1 MRPELGQ
8 NQAMQK
14 LSGEA
19 GRNLVNA
26 IAFGKV
32 GDRLPGPP
40 GPRGARKRR
49 SRPPSWARSLQQ
61 KNAFWWKQ
69 PNVIGLAVGRKVTAG
84 REGPLSLVVFVKRK
98 LPPERIRPEGLVP
111 RALDAS
117 PMGIRDPIPVDVQK
131 VGQGRA
137 EALISVNRPA
147 KPGFSVGNRVGGS
160 GTIGCV
166 VQDRATSN
174 QFGLTCAHVL
184 APVPTASTGDRVLVP
199 SLAEA
204 RASHVLGRARMG
216 SLEQFLP
223 PVFSDSAV
231 AENVDVATFSPTNP
245 ATLDSRIAIV
255 GRRPSGVASTVTVGM
270 PVRKVGASSELTTGE
285 VKFIHMIFWLAY
297 PTPTGE
303 EVTAGFQD
311 LIGISHFS
319 NFGDSGSLVLTED
332 GKAVGVVL
340 GSTPEF
346 TACLPIQRALDA
358 LNCDLVIE

>member
-14 LSGEA
+14 LTGEA

-26 IAFGKV
+26 IAFGNL
-32 GDRLPGPP
+32 GDGRPGPP
-40 GPRGARKRR
+40 GPRGARKLR

-98 LPPERIRPEGLVP
+98 LAPERVRAERLVP

-117 PMGIRDPIPVDVQK
+117 PMGVREPIPVDVQK
-131 VGQGRA
+131 VGKGRA

-147 KPGFSVGNRVGGS
+147 QPGFSVGNRVGGS

-166 VQDRATSN
+166 VQDRATSS

-204 RASHVLGRARMG
+204 RASHVVGRAPLGLLQR
-216 SLEQFLP
+216 FVP
-223 PVFSDSAV
+223 PDFDDSAV
-231 AENVDVATFSPTNP
+231 AANVDVATFSPTNP
-245 ATLDSRIAIV
+245 ATLDPRIALV
-255 GRRPSGVASTVTVGM
+255 GRRPSGIASTVTVGM
-270 PVRKVGASSELTTGE
+270 AVRKVGASSELTTGE

-311 LIGISHFS
+311 LIGVSRFS
-319 NFGDSGSLVLTED
+319 DFGDSGSLVITED
-332 GKAVGVVL
+332 RKAVGIVL

-346 TACLPIQRALDA
+346 TACLPIQRALNA
-358 LNCDLVIE
+358 LNCDLVVG